1 MPERRLVCPSPLED
15 AGMVT
20 ASKPDISF
28 LIPAYNAAETLA
40 DCLGS
45 LQKQSV
51 SNWQAVVVDDGS
63 KDDTWNV
70 LEGFAKADS
79 RILIHRQANAGASAA
94 RNTAAGFA
102 TAPFFCMLDADDWLD
117 PVFIESMLPVAADG
131 AQPVIACCSYRRVT
145 PDGRMLGIEIPPD
158 LAGDRAKREFSSFCA
173 QAIHT
178 VVFPKD
184 LFIKLGGMDV
194 ELQTCEDWDL
204 WLRMAFAGAA
214 FRQIDQCLAFYR
226 MKPGSLSGDPHKMV
240 RDAVRVTTRA
250 QALGMEGKQ
259 SADDE
264 DARWTAPALG
274 QLRMLAWAASA
285 NLCVG
290 ADLTALAELL
300 PEFPNAAGYEGF
312 LAAVILHGLQTG
324 LAVANA
330 ADLVDLQERW
340 KPAFLDIVQLLEQ
353 HSLPGTGRRL
363 KEFIVWSISAADMSR
378 SFVLEHLQVAVVD
391 AGKLIPISKVDEADT
406 LLLQVFSGGRHI
418 GSYVGPLWG
427 DLSVRA
433 QLRLI
438 IDELRAGR
446 RLPTPLTFSY
456 ARFWAAEAIR
466 NARVLGKIARQRRGR
481 RRQLGQLSYAIRRNA
496 FIKSAAKGVG
506 DNDARLLEVQSRYER
521 RFTGP
526 AAEAS
531 DASPE
536 TEGKQTALPEAATKE
551 EYWERVF
558 ERPDPWNY
566 LSVYEQVK
574 YEQTLSLI
582 PDGIERALELACA
595 EGIFT
600 AKLAQ
605 KVGFLTATDIS
616 RRAIERASERCR
628 ECPNAEFRV
637 LDFVGSELPPEQDLI
652 VCSEVLYYMD
662 DEKILEQVC
671 RKIATALKPGGCLV
685 TAHAH
690 IRRDE
695 PGRTGFDWNNPFGVG
710 TIKKVLSN
718 LPDLVLEETI
728 ETELYAVHRFAKR
741 KSATPAV
748 RVEPYGV
755 PLDADVAK
763 HIIWGPAGVD
773 RGSAWTNEATTSV
786 PVLMYHRIAL
796 DGPDA
801 LRRFRVAPEVFRKQM
816 QFLRRQGYYTLT
828 AQNLAALLREGKPI
842 QGRPVVLTFDD
853 AYLDFLTDAFPILA
867 ENGFGADVFVVTDK
881 VGGRS
886 DWDAAYGEPAPL
898 MSWADIRI
906 LQRQGICFGS
916 HLASHRPASSLDNA
930 TLLGEAALSR
940 DALESRL
947 GEAVTSIAL
956 PFGSTDFRVPGILAH
971 TGYEI
976 GFSTNPA
983 RASSADH
990 ALSLPR
996 LEVRGDLPLVAFA
1009 ELMGQPDA
1017 FIG

>member
-1 MPERRLVCPSPLED
+1 MPERRVVCPSPLED
-15 AGMVT
+15 ASMVT
-20 ASKPDISF
+20 ASKPNISF
-28 LIPAYNAAETLA
+28 LIPAYNAAETLT

-79 RILIHRQANAGASAA
+79 RILIHRQSNAGAAAA
-94 RNTAAGFA
+94 RNAAAEFA
-102 TAPFFCMLDADDWLD
+102 TAPLLCMLDADDWLD
-117 PVFIESMLPVAADG
+117 PAFIESMLPVAEDG
-131 AQPVIACCSYRRVT
+131 IQPVVAFCSYRRVT
-145 PDGRMLGIEIPPD
+145 PDGRMLDIETPPN
-158 LAGDRAKREFSSFCA
+158 LAGDRAKREFSLFCA
-173 QAIHT
+173 LAIHAA
-178 VVFPKD
+178 VFPKE
-184 LFIKLGGMDV
+184 LFIRLGGMDV

-204 WLRMAFAGAA
+204 WLRIAFAEAE
-214 FRQIDQCLAFYR
+214 FRQVDQCLAFYR
-226 MKPGSLSGDPHKMV
+226 MKAGSLSGDPYKMV
-240 RDAVRVTTRA
+240 RDTIRVTTRA
-250 QALGMEGKQ
+250 QVLRMNGNRSANDEHAL
-259 SADDE
+259 
-264 DARWTAPALG
+264 WTAPAIA

-290 ADLTALAELL
+290 ADLGTLAELL
-300 PEFPNAAGYEGF
+300 PEFPNAAGYEGL

-324 LAVANA
+324 LAVAHA
-330 ADLVDLQERW
+330 ADLLDLQERW
-340 KPAFLDIVQLLEQ
+340 KPALFEIVQLLEQ
-353 HSLPGTGRRL
+353 HSLHGTGRRL
-363 KEFIVWSISAADMSR
+363 KELIVWSVSAADMSR

-391 AGKLIPISKVDEADT
+391 TDKLMPVAKADGADT
-406 LLLQVFSGGRHI
+406 LLLHVFSAGRHI

-438 IDELRAGR
+438 IDELRAGDHV
-446 RLPTPLTFSY
+446 PAALTFSY
-456 ARFWAAEAIR
+456 ARSWAVEAVR
-466 NARVLGKIARQRRGR
+466 NTRVLSKIVRQRRGR
-481 RRQLGQLSYAIRRNA
+481 RRQLNQLSYAIRRNVL
-496 FIKSAAKGVG
+496 INSAAKVCG
-506 DNDARLLEVQSRYER
+506 DNDGRLLEVHSFYER
-521 RFTGP
+521 KFAGP
-526 AAEAS
+526 VAETSEAP
-531 DASPE
+531 PE
-536 TEGKQTALPEAATKE
+536 KGDTLTVLPEVATKE

-582 PDGIERALELACA
+582 PEGIERALELACA

-600 AKLAQ
+600 AKLAR

-628 ECPNAEFRV
+628 DCQNTEFRV
-637 LDFVGSELPPEQDLI
+637 LDFVESELPPEQDLI

-671 RKIATALKPGGCLV
+671 RKIAAALEPGGCLV

-695 PGRTGFDWNNPFGVG
+695 PDRTGFDWNNPFGVG

-741 KSATPAV
+741 KTAIPTV
-748 RVEPYGV
+748 RIETHGV

-773 RGSAWTNEATTSV
+773 RGAAWTNEVTTSV

-801 LRRFRVAPEVFRKQM
+801 LSRFRVAPEVFRKQM
-816 QFLRRQGYYTLT
+816 QFLRREGYYTLT
-828 AQNLAALLREGKPI
+828 AQGLAALLREGKPI

-906 LQRQGICFGS
+906 LHRQGICFGS

-940 DALESRL
+940 NALENQL

-956 PFGSTDFRVPGILAH
+956 PFGCTDFRVSSILAH

-976 GFSTNPA
+976 GFSTKA
-983 RASSADH
+983 SRVSSADP
-990 ALSLPR
+990 ALFLPR
-996 LEVRGDLPLVAFA
+996 LEVRGGLPLTAFA

>member
-1 MPERRLVCPSPLED
+1 
-15 AGMVT
+15 MVT
-20 ASKPDISF
+20 AASKPDISF
-28 LIPAYNAAETLA
+28 LIPAYNAAETVA

-63 KDDTWNV
+63 KDDTWNA

-79 RILIHRQANAGASAA
+79 RILIHRQANAGAAAA
-94 RNTAAGFA
+94 RNAAAGFA
-102 TAPFFCMLDADDWLD
+102 TAPFLCMLDADDWLD
-117 PVFIESMLPVAADG
+117 PTFIECMLPIAADG
-131 AQPVIACCSYRRVT
+131 PQPVIACCSYRRVT
-145 PDGRMLGIEIPPD
+145 PDGRMLEIETPPN

-173 QAIHT
+173 LAIHT

-184 LFIKLGGMDV
+184 LLVRLGGMDT

-204 WLRMAFAGAA
+204 WLRMAFAGAE
-214 FRQIDQCLAFYR
+214 FKQVDQCLAFYR
-226 MKPGSLSGDPHKMV
+226 MKAGSLSGDPFKMV
-240 RDAVRVTTRA
+240 RDAIRVTTRA
-250 QALGMEGKQ
+250 QALGVEEKP

-274 QLRMLAWAASA
+274 QLRMLAWTASA
-285 NLCVG
+285 NLCTG
-290 ADLTALAELL
+290 ADLAALAELL
-300 PEFPNAAGYEGF
+300 PEFPNASGYESF
-312 LAAVILHGLQTG
+312 LGAVILHGLQTG
-324 LAVANA
+324 LATANA
-330 ADLVDLQERW
+330 ADLIDLSERW

-353 HSLPGTGRRL
+353 YSLPGTGRRL
-363 KEFIVWSISAADMSR
+363 EEFVVWSISAADKSR
-378 SFVLEHLQVAVVD
+378 SYSVGRLQVVAVD
-391 AGKLIPISKVDEADT
+391 TGNLISVAKANGVDT
-406 LLLQVFSGGRHI
+406 LLLHVFSEGKHV

-438 IDELRAGR
+438 IDELRAGDHV
-446 RLPTPLTFSY
+446 PTPLTFTYGCS
-456 ARFWAAEAIR
+456 WAAEAVR
-466 NARVLGKIARQRRGR
+466 NTRVLGKIARQRRGR
-481 RRQLGQLSYAIRRNA
+481 RRQLNQLSYAIRRNVLV
-496 FIKSAAKGVG
+496 KSAATEAG
-506 DNDARLLEVQSRYER
+506 DNDARLLEVQSRHGRQFPGPVAER
-521 RFTGP
+521 SGVSAETG
-526 AAEAS
+526 
-531 DASPE
+531 DA
-536 TEGKQTALPEAATKE
+536 QTVLPEPATKE

-574 YEQTLSLI
+574 YDQTLSLV
-582 PDGIERALELACA
+582 PEGVEKALELACA

-600 AKLAQ
+600 ARLAE

-628 ECPNAEFRV
+628 ACTNAEFRV

-671 RKIATALKPGGCLV
+671 RKIAAALKPGGRLI

-695 PGRTGFDWNNPFGVG
+695 PDRTGFDWNNPFGVG
-710 TIKKVLSN
+710 TIKEVLSN
-718 LPDLVLEETI
+718 LPELVLEETI
-728 ETELYAVHRFAKR
+728 ETELYAIHRFAKHTTA
-741 KSATPAV
+741 KPAAV
-748 RVEPYGV
+748 RIEAYGA

-773 RGSAWTNEATTSV
+773 RGAVWTNEVTTSV

-801 LRRFRVAPEVFRKQM
+801 LSRFRVAPEIFRKQM

-828 AQNLAALLREGKPI
+828 AQSLAALLRERKPI

-867 ENGFGADVFVVTDK
+867 ESGFGADVFVVTDK
-881 VGGRS
+881 VGGSS
-886 DWDAAYGEPAPL
+886 DWDATYGEPAPL
-898 MSWADIRI
+898 MSWADIRT
-906 LQRQGICFGS
+906 LHRQGICFGS

-940 DALESRL
+940 NALENQL

-956 PFGSTDFRVPGILAH
+956 PFGSIDFRVPSILAH

-976 GFSTNPA
+976 GFSTKPA
-983 RASSADH
+983 RASSADQV
-990 ALSLPR
+990 LSLPR
-996 LEVRGDLPLVAFA
+996 LEVRGDLPLGAFA